1 MALAKKDKIWISII
15 SVLTVVILAI
25 TITLG
30 ILLRPAPEGTND
42 NGAIDSEQPNNE
54 PIYKPIAYDELL
66 NFQGYNKKASDLLVE
81 LWKQNELW
89 KNIDFSNDSAADI
102 VNHAIN
108 NTNLATQRVSFII
121 TESDVFGS
129 EGSVLADMKFK
140 NTSTYLSGVADG
152 MNYTQTIS
160 HPQQLKLGGIDGSNL
175 LSKFDYVVR
184 TFNNGQKQTGKNVYF
199 QTGTKYGKPV
209 NVPAGA
215 LADWD
220 EPIIEQADYD
230 SDYVTTV
237 EDETSWT
244 RYKRNRTQNGKFLV
258 YDPVTREWMGT
269 IKLSDG
275 EQVPIW
281 GSYTYQIDE
290 SVLDAE
296 ASKAS
301 IENHGDY
308 YTVKLIYKDEPA
320 DYKYTAADG
329 TPLYDSVIDQACRY
343 AAASLASNLLNVG
356 VLTVDTI
363 RYSKLTMTYEIW
375 NTGLLKSMTREET
388 MTANITALDM
398 YSSHCVTNN
407 TAHEVYSYNDIDTI
421 DYITAKYKEAG
432 ATK

>member
-1 MALAKKDKIWISII
+1 MALAKKDKIWISIV
-15 SVLTVVILAI
+15 SVLTVVVLAI

-54 PIYKPIAYDELL
+54 PIYKPIDYTELL
-66 NFQGYNKKASDLLVE
+66 NFQGYNKKASNLLVD

-89 KNIDFSNDSAADI
+89 KKIDFSNDSAADI
-102 VNHAIN
+102 VNNAIN

-140 NTSTYLSGVADG
+140 NMSTYLSGVADG
-152 MNYTQTIS
+152 MSYTQTIS
-160 HPQQLKLGGIDGSNL
+160 YPQQLKLGELDGSNL

-184 TFNNGQKQTGKNVYF
+184 TFNNGQKQTGKNGKF

-220 EPIIEQADYD
+220 EPIIEQASYV
-230 SDYVTTV
+230 SDYINPVTN
-237 EDETSWT
+237 ESWT
-244 RYKRNRTQNGKFLV
+244 RYKRIRTQDGKFQV

-275 EQVPIW
+275 EQVPIG

-290 SVLDAE
+290 SVLNAE

-301 IENHGDY
+301 IESHGDY

-320 DYKYTAADG
+320 DSRYKAADG
-329 TPLYDSVIDQACRY
+329 TPLYDCVIDQACRY

-398 YSSHCVTNN
+398 YSSHCSTNN
-407 TAHEVYSYNDIDTI
+407 IAYEAYSYNDIDTI
-421 DYITAKYKEAG
+421 DYITAMYKEAG